1 MNKRTFLSRS
11 LGGLLLAAFT
21 SFSGVA
27 KADVATWQ
35 KALDALFADKAC
47 TELKADYAG
56 YTSAQMK
63 EDANYKKLPGDLQK
77 MVLKMTTDGTWK
89 EDNAVST
96 KPAWDAEYAKRLRVQ
111 LIEPYNN
118 KEAAASALNMNA
130 HTNLN
135 NPMGIYGDAGQTLYI
150 MVEGKIKDG
159 ATLYLPIWTG
169 HNKPGNDYRE
179 GVQLK
184 EGLNTVS
191 ILDNNSTGCFNYVV
205 QTFDTS
211 KGKGSSARSLKL
223 SDYEDLKIH
232 VEGGYVNG
240 FFNYVGDALWG
251 EGDDNADWDYYA
263 KRANQT
269 DLIVM
274 GKYVVLQFPL
284 FKSEVTENNPGLDH
298 YFTGKN
304 IATDVIQQWDNVM
317 LSQRMLMG
325 LASKADVAAENE
337 RVKSPYS
344 TTGEVF
350 SFTGDDAKNEFPC
363 DYEDYYNV
371 HGLAYGVGGSTYMYG
386 SWDHSGYNF
395 NTMGSILRD
404 IATQAGSF
412 WGPAHEIGHQH
423 QSPFTLNG
431 LMEVTNNLFSNV
443 ALWYFGKST
452 SRYNGDQGSLTNVYN
467 AFIQPGGDFYTNNIW
482 ALTHMYYKLFL
493 YYHVLGKNTKFY
505 PRLYEMLRHDPMVR
519 GYQQDGAAGLLHFYK
534 KACMAAGEDL
544 TEFFRAYGILTVMTD
559 RFVGD
564 YSNSIYNTTQ
574 QQIDEAIAEI
584 KALGYKENLA
594 VIYVNDGTKQTI
606 KSHRGGNL
614 DFFDGSTYCAEV
626 GSYAYFD
633 EPATEGKYSYSS
645 STNKLSVTA
654 TGGVGYAIRN
664 KKGELLGFSD
674 YKKFDLSGK
683 AAVAIMTDEAVVE
696 VVNGDNTFVECTQS
710 KTVKRYLLNTLI
722 SEAKDMLQ
730 FTDDTNT
737 KVGYYRTS
745 LMDDLKAARDTAQ
758 SIHTKSI
765 DERYA
770 EVYVKLYN
778 EMEKIKNNPNA
789 VNAIIPNSAYL
800 LTNVKAANVAMTVTA
815 DNKLTGATIN
825 AENDAQHWI
834 LEPAGADD
842 TYYLKNKSTSFYL
855 DEIPDGKQGT
865 ATASSPASAYKI
877 VYLGAGQMAI
887 KCTTG
892 KEKSLNYN
900 PSMGV
905 LGWDYQG
912 DTGSWW
918 KITAVELNQSELD
931 RIELEALIGDTRL
944 LLEQM
949 GQDVVLPGNL
959 SLQVENADA
968 NFYLSCNADQN
979 VVGTAKD
986 GGGVAALLDGK
997 TTTYLHTQWNGTA
1010 VKDNHYLQ
1018 IELGENISLEDF
1030 KFTYATREASEA
1042 YYSSPAPTTIKVY
1055 TSLNGK
1061 SYNKLLGTYSKSS
1074 SNPLPSYRD
1083 LGKYWTSPTIKSANG
1098 IRYLRFVVTASEGP
1112 GSNQYGG
1119 KSFFAMSEFSISTT
1133 KTYVGSLKAGYEG
1146 HEDLYASTADEMY
1159 ASMLVKD
1166 NTESTDVEISTAL
1179 AALQEK
1185 YDQLLAASKTNT
1197 GISTVVPAGAQN
1209 ARGIYDVAGRKVN
1222 QITQPGLYIINGKK
1236 HYVK

>member
-1 MNKRTFLSRS
+1 MNKRTFMRRGLY
-11 LGGLLLAAFT
+11 GLLLAAFS
-21 SFSGVA
+21 SFSNGA
-27 KADVATWQ
+27 KADVASWQ
-35 KALDALFADKAC
+35 KALDALFVDKAC
-47 TELKADYAG
+47 TELKADYANC
-56 YTSAQMK
+56 TMAELK
-63 EDANYKKLPGDLQK
+63 ENANYKALPAALQK
-77 MVLKMTTDGTWK
+77 MVLKMATDGTWA
-89 EDNAVST
+89 EDNAIGS

-111 LIEPYNN
+111 LIEPYND
-118 KEAAASALNMNA
+118 KEAAAGALNMNS

-150 MVEGKIKDG
+150 MVEGEIKDG
-159 ATLYLPIWTG
+159 STLYLPIWTG

-211 KGKGSSARSLKL
+211 KGKGSSARSRKL

-251 EGDDNADWDYYA
+251 EGDNNADWDYYA
-263 KRANQT
+263 ARANQT

-274 GKYVVLQFPL
+274 GKYMVLQFPL

-304 IATDVIQQWDNVM
+304 IATDVIQAWDNVM

-325 LASKADVAAENE
+325 LASKEDVAAKNLS
-337 RVKSPYS
+337 VQSPYS

-350 SFTGDDAKNEFPC
+350 AFTGDDPKNEFPC
-363 DYEDYYNV
+363 DYADYYNV

-395 NTMGSILRD
+395 NTMGSIMSD
-404 IATQAGSF
+404 IVTHAGSF

-493 YYHVLGKNTKFY
+493 YYHVLGHNTKFY

-519 GYQQDGAAGLLHFYK
+519 GYQQDGEVGLLHFYK

-574 QQIDEAIAEI
+574 QQIDDAIAEV

-594 VIYVNDGTKQTI
+594 AIYVNDGTKQTI

-614 DFFDGSTYCAEV
+614 EFFDGSTYCAEV

-645 STNKLSVTA
+645 STKKLSITA

-664 KKGELLGFSD
+664 SKGELLGFSD

-683 AAVAIMTDEAVVE
+683 AALAIMQDDAKVE
-696 VVNGDNTFVECTQS
+696 VVNGDNTFVECEQS
-710 KTVKRYLLNTLI
+710 KTVKRYLLSSLI
-722 SEAKDMLQ
+722 AEVKEMLQ
-730 FTDDTNT
+730 VVDATNT
-737 KVGYYRTS
+737 KVGYYREQ
-745 LMDDLKAARDTAQ
+745 LMDDLKTARDTAQ
-758 SIHTKSI
+758 AVHTKSQ
-765 DERYA
+765 DERYV

-789 VNAIIPNSAYL
+789 VNVIIPNSSYL
-800 LTNVKAANVAMTVTA
+800 ITNVKASNIALTVTA
-815 DNKLTGATIN
+815 SNMLTGATKN
-825 AENDAQHWI
+825 ADNDAQQWI

-842 TYYLKNKSTSFYL
+842 TYYLKNKATSFYL
-855 DEIPDGKQGT
+855 DEIPDGKQGSAT
-865 ATASSPASAYKI
+865 ATSPASAYRI
-877 VYLGAGQMAI
+877 VYLGEGQMALQ
-887 KCTTG
+887 CTTG

-900 PSMGV
+900 SGIGV
-905 LGWDYQG
+905 LGWDYNG

-918 KITAVELNQSELD
+918 KITAVELNQAELD
-931 RIELEALIGDTRL
+931 RIELETLIGDTRT

-949 GQDVVLPGNL
+949 GENVILPGKM
-959 SLQVENADA
+959 SLQVENPDA

-997 TTTYLHTQWNGTA
+997 TSTYLHTQWNGTA
-1010 VKDNHYLQ
+1010 VKSDHYLQ
-1018 IELGENISLEDF
+1018 VEMGDELSIDDF

-1042 YYSSPAPTTIKVY
+1042 FYSSPAPTVLKVY
-1055 TSLNGK
+1055 TSLNGT
-1061 SYNKLLGTYSKSS
+1061 SYNKLLGTYKSS
-1074 SNPLPSYRD
+1074 GVNKLPSYTE
-1083 LGKYWTSPTIKSANG
+1083 LGAYWTSPKISSTSP
-1098 IRYLRFVVTASEGP
+1098 IRYLRFIVTSSAGP

-1119 KSFFAMSEFSISTT
+1119 HCFFAMSEFSISTT
-1133 KTYVGSLKAGYEG
+1133 KTYVGSLKADYVGNEG
-1146 HEDLYASTADEMY
+1146 LYTETADEMY
-1159 ASMLVKD
+1159 ASTLVKE
-1166 NTESTDVEISTAL
+1166 NAESTDEEIANAL
-1179 AALQEK
+1179 AALQAK
-1185 YDQLLAASKTNT
+1185 YNELLAVFKTNT
-1197 GISTVVPAGAQN
+1197 GITTVAPENAQK
-1209 ARGIYDVAGRKVN
+1209 AQGIYDVTGRKVN
-1222 QITQPGLYIINGKK
+1222 EITQPGLYIINGKK